1 MKKLKL
7 CLLAGVLLLSSCNV
21 PALPEQQSLPVF
33 KIQGDLPEIGQFSG
47 KEHYSRFFSE
57 YTTDFIP
64 SDEYGKVIPF
74 IGSTKEYYTPKMEQ
88 EEYSYTASSK
98 YNAFG
103 FCTPDGKIVMDAND
117 NINYVGHTV
126 TDDGFGY
133 YTYSVMPEE
142 NENSIL
148 DDVYLG
154 QTTYFLPE
162 SGKWIL
168 ELSRGSWAGVAG
180 NGVIT
185 VMWVSEDNDELYPS
199 PDCLRLYDY
208 DGVLLSEIKGEDSS
222 GAEAKSSCGMLLV
235 REYKDGQNSA
245 RFIDINGE
253 TVLGPYE
260 SANSF
265 MGKGI
270 ATVKEYGDGWY
281 FIDTNGIHINEE
293 SYDSI
298 GQIFDESDIVGY
310 RAFRDESVNVSDIYD
325 LDANLMSTIKSPGRY
340 CSVHIT
346 DDGDIYS
353 SYYDDGEVFVDAE
366 GNRIVSS
373 EFGVEANRYSP
384 TPNLLVHRNEE
395 DASGVI
401 FDYDGNTVAVLDSIE
416 YLNSVSGDGR
426 FICYSSGN
434 VDYNWNELTQENTIT
449 DTSKTHIYDAK
460 EKKEILSFN
469 GSGNCTFAGKN
480 DRYIIITIYDATEM
494 FGDSSKHYMYDTV
507 KGKMLF
513 EDCLNIMSYY
523 IGEKYY
529 YLVSTANKCTL
540 YDENLKVILI
550 TINE

>member
-7 CLLAGVLLLSSCNV
+7 FLLAGVLLLSSCNA
-21 PALPEQQSLPVF
+21 PGLPEDQGPPVF

-47 KEHYSRFFSE
+47 KEQYSRFFSE
-57 YTTDFIP
+57 YTSEFIP

-74 IGSTKEYYTPKMEQ
+74 IGSTKEYYTPKRDR
-88 EEYSYTASSK
+88 EEYDYFASSK
-98 YNAFG
+98 YDSFG
-103 FCTPDGKIVMDAND
+103 FCTPDGKIVMDANE

-133 YTYSVMPEE
+133 YTYSVMPEQ
-142 NENSIL
+142 NEDSIP
-148 DDVYLG
+148 DDVYIG
-154 QTTYFLPE
+154 NTTYFLPE

-168 ELSRGSWAGVAG
+168 ELPRGSWAGVAG

-185 VMWVSEDNDELYPS
+185 VLWVSEDNDEPYPS

-208 DGVLLSEIKGEDSS
+208 DGNLISEIKGEE
-222 GAEAKSSCGMLLV
+222 GAEPMSSNGMLLV
-235 REYKDGQNSA
+235 RQYKDGENSA
-245 RFIDINGE
+245 RFIDINGK

-270 ATVKEYGDGWY
+270 ATVKEYGDGCY
-281 FIDTNGIHINEE
+281 FIDTNGNHINEE

-325 LDANLMSTIKSPGRY
+325 LDANLVCTITSPGRY

-346 DDGDIYS
+346 DDGDVYS
-353 SYYDDGEVFVDAE
+353 SYYEDGEIYVDAE

-416 YLNSVSGDGR
+416 YLNSVSKDER

-434 VDYNWNELTQENTIT
+434 VDYQWNELTQENIIT
-449 DTSKTHIYDAK
+449 DTSKTHVYDTK

-469 GSGNCTFAGKN
+469 GSGNCAFAGEN
-480 DRYIIITIYDATEM
+480 DRYIIVTLYDATEM
-494 FGDSSKHYMYDTV
+494 FSDSSRNYMYDTV
-507 KGKMLF
+507 KGEMLF
-513 EDCLNIMSYY
+513 ENCLNIRPYF

-529 YLVSTANKCTL
+529 YLVSTANKSTL
-540 YDENLKVILI
+540 YDENLNVILR